1 MLLAIWA
8 VAAETKANAV
18 KVVASIILCVG
29 IIWTRENVNEGKS
42 NHSSYLRAADRSAL
56 AA

>member
-42 NHSSYLRAADRSAL
+42 NHSSYLRAARGVNA
-56 AA
+56 